1 MPVRLV
7 LLALTLLPF
16 VDDGA
21 REGRRGNAHYEM
33 GQFEQ
38 AVEQYRLG
46 LAEVEEGT
54 RGPVPAGLANN
65 LGAALHRLGQYEDAL
80 RAFTQSVLVATTD
93 DALVRAAYNT
103 GNNAAALGDTEF
115 ALAAY
120 REALLTD
127 PSNEDAKYNYELL
140 KRQQQEQQQNGQ
152 GEDSPNDDESE
163 GDEQQGE
170 GEQDPGE
177 GEQNQDQQGDQEQDQ
192 DQQSPPQQPEDGQQE
207 PQQQQPQQPGDREGE
222 LSREQAERILQ
233 ALQTE
238 EEQLLREVQKMDVR
252 PRRVEKDW

>member
-1 MPVRLV
+1 MTIRLV

-16 VDDGA
+16 VDDGS

-46 LAEVEEGT
+46 LAAVEEGT
-54 RGPVPAGLANN
+54 RGPIPAGLANN

-140 KRQQQEQQQNGQ
+140 KRQQQEQQNGQ
-152 GEDSPNDDESE
+152 GEDNPDEDESE

-177 GEQNQDQQGDQEQDQ
+177 GEQNQEQQGDQEQNQ
-192 DQQSPPQQPEDGQQE
+192 DQQSQPQQPEDGQQE
-207 PQQQQPQQPGDREGE
+207 QQQPQQPGDRESE